1 MIKSGVRKIGT
12 ESQKHKG
19 TEVNLVIREVDG
31 GVVFAVKIV
40 PGSSRTS
47 ICGLLDGML
56 KIKVSA
62 APQRGKANQCL
73 LEFLAKQ
80 LAVKKNAVSIIS
92 GQTNPIKQ
100 VQALGISADALLKK
114 LNLNKQDALS

>member
-1 MIKSGVRKIGT
+1 MAELTIQDVDDGVIFT
-12 ESQKHKG
+12 
-19 TEVNLVIREVDG
+19 
-31 GVVFAVKIV
+31 VKIV
-40 PGSSRTS
+40 PGSSRTG

-62 APQRGKANQCL
+62 APRRGKANQCL

-100 VQALGISADALLKK
+100 VRALGISADALLKK